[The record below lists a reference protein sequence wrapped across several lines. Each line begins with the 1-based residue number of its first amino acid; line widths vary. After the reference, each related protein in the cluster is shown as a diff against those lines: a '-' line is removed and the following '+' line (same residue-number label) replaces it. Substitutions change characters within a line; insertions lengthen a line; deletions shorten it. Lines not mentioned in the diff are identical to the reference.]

1 MSPGNNRVE
10 ELPKTV
16 GPTASN
22 TPIRAKLSAKTSMS
36 NESKGDSAGDY
47 WGRNGL
53 GQAILD
59 ALTASGKNLD
69 ALTIDDLAPM
79 DHFHGGGKDSTVGL
93 ARLAGLTPGLRILD
107 VGGGLGGP
115 ARTLAVEFG
124 CHVTVVDLTESYVQA
139 ASELTARLGL
149 ADRVTHQV
157 GNALE
162 LPFEDGNFGVVWTQN
177 SGMNIADKERLYKGF
192 FRVLQSGG
200 LLALGEP
207 MAGPVQ
213 PPIFP
218 LMWAVD
224 AATSFLRTP
233 DEMRDMIEDA
243 GFRARA
249 WDDVTSQGGLPN
261 NTGPTVGIQD
271 IVMGDAMADIA
282 DQLNHGE
289 LDFEVDRR
297 TIIPEEPLK
306 LLGTFKVPVRLHSQ
320 VEVDVEVRME
330 RGEE

>member
-1 MSPGNNRVE
+1 MKAEVTRPALLGAQRPG
-10 ELPKTV
+10 
-16 GPTASN
+16 
-22 TPIRAKLSAKTSMS
+22 
-36 NESKGDSAGDY
+36 
-47 WGRNGL
+47 
-53 GQAILD
+53 
-59 ALTASGKNLD
+59 
-69 ALTIDDLAPM
+69 
-79 DHFHGGGKDSTVGL
+79 
-93 ARLAGLTPGLRILD
+93 
-107 VGGGLGGP
+107 
-115 ARTLAVEFG
+115 
-124 CHVTVVDLTESYVQA
+124 

-282 DQLNHGE
+282 RSGQRNRDEQRIVNVRAV
-289 LDFEVDRR
+289 FDR
-297 TIIPEEPLK
+297 P
-306 LLGTFKVPVRLHSQ
+306 
-320 VEVDVEVRME
+320 
-330 RGEE
+330 

>member
-1 MSPGNNRVE
+1 
-10 ELPKTV
+10 
-16 GPTASN
+16 
-22 TPIRAKLSAKTSMS
+22 
-36 NESKGDSAGDY
+36 
-47 WGRNGL
+47 
-53 GQAILD
+53 
-59 ALTASGKNLD
+59 
-69 ALTIDDLAPM
+69 
-79 DHFHGGGKDSTVGL
+79 
-93 ARLAGLTPGLRILD
+93 
-107 VGGGLGGP
+107 
-115 ARTLAVEFG
+115 LAVEFG

-261 NTGPTVGIQD
+261 SRHPRHCDGRRHGRHRPIRPAQSRRATHRQCSSGFRPAITV
-271 IVMGDAMADIA
+271 A
-282 DQLNHGE
+282 
-289 LDFEVDRR
+289 
-297 TIIPEEPLK
+297 
-306 LLGTFKVPVRLHSQ
+306 
-320 VEVDVEVRME
+320 
-330 RGEE
+330 

>member
-22 TPIRAKLSAKTSMS
+22 TRIRAKLSAKTSMS
-36 NESKGDSAGDY
+36 NESKDDTAGDY

-53 GQAILD
+53 VQAILD

-282 DQLNHGE
+282 RSGQRNRDEQRIVNVRAV
-289 LDFEVDRR
+289 FDR
-297 TIIPEEPLK
+297 P
-306 LLGTFKVPVRLHSQ
+306 
-320 VEVDVEVRME
+320 
-330 RGEE
+330 